1 MTYQT
6 IKYET
11 RDRVAVITYDR
22 QERRNAWNIP
32 MYREVVD
39 AVETANADHGIGAIV
54 FTHDGPI
61 FCVGTDFKADP
72 EPKDPVT
79 GVRPNIATVTM
90 AHDTSWLHLL
100 AKSKPSIAAIAGQ
113 AIGLGVTQILPMD
126 IRIGAASSAYKF
138 PFLQIGFMPEL
149 GSTALLPRLVG
160 YGRAVDICLSAATVE
175 AAEALRI
182 GLITRVV
189 PDEALLDEAV
199 ALGNRIAGFP
209 RLQVGLTREL
219 LSTNQTELD
228 PNVFLKRETDAFIT
242 MIKAARAAKQAA
254 EA

>member
-1 MTYQT
+1 
-6 IKYET
+6 
-11 RDRVAVITYDR
+11 
-22 QERRNAWNIP
+22 
-32 MYREVVD
+32 
-39 AVETANADHGIGAIV
+39 
-54 FTHDGPI
+54 
-61 FCVGTDFKADP
+61 
-72 EPKDPVT
+72 
-79 GVRPNIATVTM
+79 
-90 AHDTSWLHLL
+90 
-100 AKSKPSIAAIAGQ
+100 
-113 AIGLGVTQILPMD
+113 MD

-149 GSTALLPRLVG
+149 GCTALLPRLVG

-175 AAEALRI
+175 AEEALRI

-189 PDEALLDEAV
+189 PDETLLDEAV

-254 EA
+254 DA